1 MLFSFRYYFYIKTLF
16 CQEQNDKVN
25 FVDKPTKPNLEPL
38 VSLLHYRWALPI
50 LAELYRSN
58 GCKFVTLV
66 TRLSLSKDALSRT
79 LTALL
84 EQDLV
89 MRNPGYGHPLRPE
102 YILTARG
109 QQIGQAAFELMQTLE
124 RLGISNIAL
133 KKWSLPIV
141 LVLQDQ
147 TRFTDLLE
155 NLPGLTTRALALS
168 LGQLT
173 QVNLLEPFEGIS
185 GSRNGYRLSF
195 IGQELGSKI
204 TSLASVLS
212 TNKMPA
218 RAATPKSIS
227 T

>member
-1 MLFSFRYYFYIKTLF
+1 LQHS
-16 CQEQNDKVN
+16 
-25 FVDKPTKPNLEPL
+25 
-38 VSLLHYRWALPI
+38 S
-50 LAELYRSN
+50 

-66 TRLSLSKDALSRT
+66 MRLKLSKNALSRT
-79 LTALL
+79 LTVLL

-109 QQIGQAAFELMQTLE
+109 QRIGQAALELMQTLE
-124 RLGISNIAL
+124 QLGISDIAL

-168 LGQLT
+168 LAQLM
-173 QVNLLEPFEGIS
+173 QVGLLEPFEGIS
-185 GSRNGYRLSF
+185 GSRNGYRLSLT
-195 IGQELGSKI
+195 GQALGLKI
-204 TSLASVLS
+204 KTLVLTLS
-212 TNKMPA
+212 APKTLA
-218 RAATPKSIS
+218 RAASQESIL

>member
-1 MLFSFRYYFYIKTLF
+1 MNNPL
-16 CQEQNDKVN
+16 
-25 FVDKPTKPNLEPL
+25 KPKLEPL
-38 VSLLHYRWALPI
+38 VNLLHYRWALPI
-50 LAELYRSN
+50 LAELQRSN

-66 TRLSLSKDALSRT
+66 MRLKLSKDALSRT

-102 YILTARG
+102 YILTTRG
-109 QQIGQAAFELMQTLE
+109 QHIGQAVCDLMQTLE
-124 RLGISNIAL
+124 QLEISDIAL

-141 LVLQDQ
+141 LMLQDQ

-168 LGQLT
+168 LGHLT
-173 QVNLLEPFEGIS
+173 QVKLLESFEGIS
-185 GSRNGYRLSF
+185 GSRTGYRLSLR
-195 IGQELGSKI
+195 GQELASRI
-204 TSLASVLS
+204 TSLALRLS
-212 TNKMPA
+212 TPKTPS
-218 RAATPKSIS
+218 RAATQESIF